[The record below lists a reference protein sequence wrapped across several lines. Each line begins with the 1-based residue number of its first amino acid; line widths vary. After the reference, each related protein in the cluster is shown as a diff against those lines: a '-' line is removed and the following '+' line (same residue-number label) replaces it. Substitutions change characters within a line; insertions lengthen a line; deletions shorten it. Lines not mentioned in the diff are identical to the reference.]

1 MDPFRPEGWPRVV
14 PRIVTADVE
23 GLIEFVKQVF
33 DAKGEYL
40 PDRPSTLRIGD
51 SLLMISNGGGVREF
65 LPAFLYVYVPD
76 TDQCYRRAAR
86 LGVTVVEEPVTTP
99 YGDRRATIRDR
110 WNNLW
115 QIATRSTGTGAGPS
129 S

>member
-1 MDPFRPEGWPRVV
+1 MDPFRPKGWPRVV

-23 GLIEFVKQVF
+23 GLVEFVKQVF
-33 DAKGEYL
+33 DAEGEYL

-51 SLLMISNGGGVREF
+51 SLLIISDGGGVREF

-76 TDQCYRRAAR
+76 ADQCYRRASR

-115 QIATRSTGTGAGPS
+115 QLATRSTGPGAGPS

>member
-23 GLIEFVKQVF
+23 GLVHFVKQVF
-33 DAKGEYL
+33 DAEGEYL

-51 SLLMISNGGGVREF
+51 SLVMISDGGGVREF
-65 LPAFLYVYVPD
+65 LHAFLYVYVPD
-76 TDQCYRRAAR
+76 AGQCYRRAVS
-86 LGVTVVEEPVTTP
+86 LGAAVVEEPVTTP

-115 QIATRSTGTGAGPS
+115 QIATRRGESDAGRLS
-129 S
+129 

>member
-1 MDPFRPEGWPRVV
+1 MDPFRPEGWPRIV

-23 GLIEFVKQVF
+23 GLVEFIKQVF
-33 DAKGEYL
+33 DAEGEYL
-40 PDRPSTLRIGD
+40 ADRPSTLRIGD
-51 SLLMISNGGGVREF
+51 SLVMISDGGGAREF
-65 LPAFLYVYVPD
+65 LHAFLYVYVPD
-76 TDQCYRRAAR
+76 VDRCYRRAAR

>member
-1 MDPFRPEGWPRVV
+1 M

-23 GLIEFVKQVF
+23 GLVQFVKQVF
-33 DAKGEYL
+33 DAEGEYL

-51 SLLMISNGGGVREF
+51 SLLMISDGGGAREV
-65 LPAFLYVYVPD
+65 LHAFLYVYVPD
-76 TDQCYRRAAR
+76 VDQSYQRAAR
-86 LGVTVVEEPVTTP
+86 LGVTVVEEPVITP

-115 QIATRSTGTGAGPS
+115 QIATRRAESGAGRLR
-129 S
+129 